1 MSKKQI
7 ADAALAAYNRYMN
20 EDWREVG
27 DEEAARL
34 QREYERAAAEAG
46 WTAD

>member
-1 MSKKQI
+1 MSKQEI
-7 ADAALAAYNRYMN
+7 ASAALAAYNRYMN

-27 DEEAARL
+27 DAETARL